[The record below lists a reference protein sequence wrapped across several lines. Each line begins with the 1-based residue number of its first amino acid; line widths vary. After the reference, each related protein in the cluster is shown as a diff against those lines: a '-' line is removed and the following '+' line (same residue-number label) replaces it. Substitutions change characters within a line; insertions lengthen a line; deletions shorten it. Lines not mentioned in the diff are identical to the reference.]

1 MEDQTGHDREVI
13 TNNIQIDSTEHK
25 NKQEHAGETRENTLK
40 RPRSENVKNDET
52 ERNKRVKKDS
62 EFHELKS
69 LMYDLA
75 TEVKSLNDRVF
86 ERIDDL
92 EKDFAKNIVE
102 NITKMIDT
110 KISKEVN
117 KVKNEFKTEVNTV
130 NKRIDSIVDKLRVDF
145 QNLKSDVNEQVKRK
159 DYAGAV
165 SNNQTR
171 NDTNIVI
178 KMLSESEAEK
188 TDPAITKN
196 RVCAIIRDGLRIH
209 DVKVISA
216 ERKESRGRNPGVVVA
231 TVETSE
237 QKEKIMKN
245 KIKLRQTRE
254 YNRVYIEDELTREAQ
269 VNQTNMMAILK
280 GMGRD
285 KDFVFVN
292 GKIKNKGNTHRRN
305 ETERTHEQS
314 ERNDRNEWRTV
325 RGRDTR
331 GRGGRG
337 RRRGY

>member
-1 MEDQTGHDREVI
+1 MEV
-13 TNNIQIDSTEHK
+13 TNETERSLIVH
-25 NKQEHAGETRENTLK
+25 EGETRENKLK
-40 RPRSENVKNDET
+40 RSRSENVQNDDT
-52 ERNKRVKKDS
+52 ERNNRMKTES

-110 KISKEVN
+110 KIRKEVN
-117 KVKNEFKTEVNTV
+117 KVKDEFKTEVNTV

-145 QNLKSDVNEQVKRK
+145 QNFKSDVTEQVTRK
-159 DYAGAV
+159 EYAGVV
-165 SNNQTR
+165 SNNQTH

-209 DVKVISA
+209 DVKVLSV

-231 TVETSE
+231 SVETCE
-237 QKEKIMKN
+237 
-245 KIKLRQTRE
+245 
-254 YNRVYIEDELTREAQ
+254 
-269 VNQTNMMAILK
+269 
-280 GMGRD
+280 
-285 KDFVFVN
+285 
-292 GKIKNKGNTHRRN
+292 
-305 ETERTHEQS
+305 
-314 ERNDRNEWRTV
+314 
-325 RGRDTR
+325 
-331 GRGGRG
+331 
-337 RRRGY
+337 